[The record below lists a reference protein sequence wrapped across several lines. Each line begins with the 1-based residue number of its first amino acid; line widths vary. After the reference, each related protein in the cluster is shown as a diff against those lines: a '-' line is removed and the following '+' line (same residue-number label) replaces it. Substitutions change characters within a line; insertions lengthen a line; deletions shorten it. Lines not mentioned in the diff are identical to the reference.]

1 MNRTTALLAAFTL
14 TALLPAAAPAQ
25 DDDGEELSPEQIEEL
40 RLADPI
46 PGRTGDVALPSA
58 HATLRVPAG
67 YRFVDAEG
75 ARHMLVDYWDNPEDV
90 AKGVLGMLVSED
102 CKGFVDVET
111 AYFFEYHD
119 VGYVP
124 DKDAAS
130 LDFAKVLR
138 EMQRDAKADRSR
150 PAPFRAELVG
160 WAIPP
165 RYDAERKVLSWGR
178 HLSFGDPSGET
189 KDVLNFD
196 MRILG
201 RRGILNVNAVADLDA
216 ADEVSAAREGIV
228 GAVTFDPGYAYAD
241 FDPATD
247 GKSDWSLGA
256 LVAGGVLAAKTGLL
270 AKIGLLLL
278 KAWKLVLVAAVA
290 IGALFRR
297 IAGRGKR
304 DGGAQA

>member
-1 MNRTTALLAAFTL
+1 MNRTTALLAAFAL

-46 PGRTGDVALPSA
+46 PGRTGDVALPPA

-138 EMQRDAKADRSR
+138 EMQREAKADRSR

>member
-1 MNRTTALLAAFTL
+1 MNRTTAILAAFAL

-58 HATLRVPAG
+58 HAMLRVPAG

-216 ADEVSAAREGIV
+216 ADEVSAARDGIV

-241 FDPATD
+241 YDPATD

-270 AKIGLLLL
+270 AKIGLLLV
-278 KAWKLVLVAAVA
+278 KAWKLVVVAVVA
-290 IGALFRR
+290 IGAVFRR
-297 IAGRGKR
+297 IAGRRNR
-304 DGGAQA
+304 DGGARA

>member
-1 MNRTTALLAAFTL
+1 MNRTTALLATFAL

-102 CKGFVDVET
+102 CRGFVDVET

-241 FDPATD
+241 VDPATD

-270 AKIGLLLL
+270 AKIGLLLP
-278 KAWKLVLVAAVA
+278 KAWKHVLVAAVA

>member
-1 MNRTTALLAAFTL
+1 MNRTPALLAAFAL

-25 DDDGEELSPEQIEEL
+25 DYDGEELSPEQIEEL

-130 LDFAKVLR
+130 IDYARLLR
-138 EMQRDAKADRSR
+138 DMQREAKADRSR

-160 WAIPP
+160 
-165 RYDAERKVLSWGR
+165 
-178 HLSFGDPSGET
+178 
-189 KDVLNFD
+189 
-196 MRILG
+196 
-201 RRGILNVNAVADLDA
+201 
-216 ADEVSAAREGIV
+216 
-228 GAVTFDPGYAYAD
+228 
-241 FDPATD
+241 
-247 GKSDWSLGA
+247 
-256 LVAGGVLAAKTGLL
+256 
-270 AKIGLLLL
+270 
-278 KAWKLVLVAAVA
+278 
-290 IGALFRR
+290 
-297 IAGRGKR
+297 
-304 DGGAQA
+304 